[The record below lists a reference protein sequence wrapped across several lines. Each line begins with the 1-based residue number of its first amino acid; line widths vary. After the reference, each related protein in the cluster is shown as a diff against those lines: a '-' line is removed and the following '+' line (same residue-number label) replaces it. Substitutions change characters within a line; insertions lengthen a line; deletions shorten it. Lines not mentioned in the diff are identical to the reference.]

1 MGLLTDFCLMGSYC
15 ATVKKGLRYQ
25 YKLLFFYLLL
35 KVPYTDISHSAKSNL
50 WPVISRWRQKTD
62 SFELVN
68 AYGLFRR

>member
-1 MGLLTDFCLMGSYC
+1 MPWLKRAKILTL
-15 ATVKKGLRYQ
+15 AV
-25 YKLLFFYLLL
+25 FFFNFIF
-35 KVPYTDISHSAKSNL
+35 KVPYTDISHSAKANL